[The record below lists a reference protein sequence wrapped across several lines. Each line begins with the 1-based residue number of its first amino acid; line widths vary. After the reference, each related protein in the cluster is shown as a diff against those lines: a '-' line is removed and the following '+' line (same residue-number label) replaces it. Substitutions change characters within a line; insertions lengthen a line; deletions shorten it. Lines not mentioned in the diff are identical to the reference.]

1 MRKENVQHAMRMG
14 VYHEND
20 YGHYRKRIRVRET
33 GKTYSSMNACERDLG
48 IDHSEISKY
57 LSGKITYPPKGY
69 TFDLVE

>member
-1 MRKENVQHAMRMG
+1 MVIIE
-14 VYHEND
+14 
-20 YGHYRKRIRVRET
+20 KRIRVRET

-48 IDHSEISKY
+48 VDHSEISKY

>member
-1 MRKENVQHAMRMG
+1 MRKG
-14 VYHEND
+14 VWVPVKNFPKYEAGSEGD
-20 YGHYRKRIRVRET
+20 IRNKEA

-69 TFDLVE
+69 AFDLVE